1 MNSVQGDTITSEL
14 HLWTPPVSLC
24 CKLIFHQGG
33 GGFLTGKDFHGKRTV
48 LVVAAATAAP
58 RPQHKCHGGSFS

>member
-1 MNSVQGDTITSEL
+1 MDATSK
-14 HLWTPPVSLC
+14 SL
-24 CKLIFHQGG
+24 LQAYISPGG
-33 GGFLTGKDFHGKRTV
+33 GEFLTGKDFHGKRTV